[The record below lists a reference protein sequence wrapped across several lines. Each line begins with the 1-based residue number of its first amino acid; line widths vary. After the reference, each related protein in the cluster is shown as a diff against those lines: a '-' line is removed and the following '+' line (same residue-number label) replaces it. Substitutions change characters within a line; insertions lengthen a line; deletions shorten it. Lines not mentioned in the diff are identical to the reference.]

1 MVVLRPHTQLWK
13 MLLLF
18 AWLFSTVGLTDGTHY
33 SEKLHQCESLCPVS
47 PTSLDIP
54 MCGLRNFDVRWKM
67 APFLEYPKTKKLLAS
82 GASSSPL
89 TPRPRALL
97 RLQTHERS
105 PAPNLLLHH
114 WIRLK
119 TPQQCVLSNLRNNAK
134 FRENSKLRQF
144 KVIQSHRPW
153 CQSKAHKK
161 PALGLLFIIVTGR
174 FSYGFR
180 DILIF
185 WCSKLENGLFPH
197 LILVWRPTDL
207 KLLEFLVETYPAIE
221 GWD

>member
-1 MVVLRPHTQLWK
+1 MNHYVLLVRRHLI
-13 MLLLF
+13 
-18 AWLFSTVGLTDGTHY
+18 Y
-33 SEKLHQCESLCPVS
+33 LCVYEVYN
-47 PTSLDIP
+47 I
-54 MCGLRNFDVRWKM
+54 LRSGKKWPLSWNIQK
-67 APFLEYPKTKKLLAS
+67 PKKLLAS

-89 TPRPRALL
+89 TPRPGALL

-105 PAPNLLLHH
+105 PAPNLLLNH

-119 TPQQCVLSNLRNNAK
+119 TPQQCVLPNLRNNAK

-161 PALGLLFIIVTGR
+161 PALGLLFIIATGR

-180 DILIF
+180 DI
-185 WCSKLENGLFPH
+185 
-197 LILVWRPTDL
+197 
-207 KLLEFLVETYPAIE
+207 
-221 GWD
+221 